1 MEQLIGA
8 AGPASIKDTTS
19 ATFMADVIEAS
30 KTVPVIV
37 DFWAPWCGPCKTL
50 GPMLERAVKAT
61 NGAVRMVKLDIDKN
75 PELAQ
80 QMRIQSIPMVYAFV
94 DGRPVDGFQGAVPE
108 SQIKSFVQRLVA
120 LKKGG
125 AASPLEEA
133 LEVAREALAAGDF
146 GTAESIFQQIL
157 QREPDNLAALV
168 GLARCALAAN
178 DIDDAKSIFARIPDA
193 EAKNAEVVSL
203 KSAIE
208 LAEQATKAAGAMS
221 EWQTRLASDE
231 NDHEARIGYA
241 NALFASGDR
250 DGAVDQ
256 LLKSVK
262 ADREWNEQAAR
273 KQLVKL
279 FEAIG
284 LSDPLTVS
292 ARKRLSSILFS

>member
-8 AGPASIKDTTS
+8 AGPASIKDTSS
-19 ATFMADVIEAS
+19 ATFVADVIEAS
-30 KTVPVIV
+30 KTTPIIV

-125 AASPLEEA
+125 GSPLEEA
-133 LEVAREALAAGDF
+133 LEAAKTALAEGDLA
-146 GTAESIFQQIL
+146 TAQDIYQQVV
-157 QREPDNLAALV
+157 QHDPENLTAFI
-168 GLARCALAAN
+168 GLARCALAGN
-178 DIDDAKSIFARIPDA
+178 DIEGAKAIADQIPTT
-193 EAKNAEVVSL
+193 EAKNAEVLSL
-203 KSAIE
+203 RAAID
-208 LAEQATKAAGAMS
+208 LAEQAEKASGAYS
-221 EWQTRLASDE
+221 EYQDRLAKDE

-256 LLKSVK
+256 LLLAVK
-262 ADREWNEQAAR
+262 MDRAWNDQAAR

-284 LSDPLTVS
+284 MADPLTVS

>member
-1 MEQLIGA
+1 MEQLIGG
-8 AGPASIKDTTS
+8 AGPASIKDTS
-19 ATFMADVIEAS
+19 AATFMADVIEAS
-30 KTVPVIV
+30 KTTPVIV

-94 DGRPVDGFQGAVPE
+94 DGRPIDGFQGAVPE
-108 SQIKSFVQRLVA
+108 SQVKTFVQRLVA

-125 AASPLEEA
+125 GSPLEEA
-133 LEVAREALAAGDF
+133 VEAAREALAAGDF
-146 GTAESIFQQIL
+146 GAAENIFQQIL
-157 QREPDNLAALV
+157 QHQPDNLSALV
-168 GLARCALAAN
+168 GLARCALAAD
-178 DIDDAKSIFARIPDA
+178 DIEDAKTIFARIPA
-193 EAKNAEVVSL
+193 EEAKNAEVVSL
-203 KSAIE
+203 KAAIE
-208 LAEQATKAAGAMS
+208 LAEQAAKAAGAFA
-221 EWQTRLASDE
+221 EWQERLTKDE

-241 NALFASGDR
+241 NALFATGDR

-256 LLKSVK
+256 LLRAVK
-262 ADREWNEQAAR
+262 ADREWNDQAAR

-279 FEAIG
+279 FEAMG
-284 LSDPLTVS
+284 SADPLTVS

>member
-1 MEQLIGA
+1 
-8 AGPASIKDTTS
+8 
-19 ATFMADVIEAS
+19 MADVVEAS
-30 KTVPVIV
+30 RTTPVIV
-37 DFWAPWCGPCKTL
+37 DFWAEWCGPCKTL

-94 DGRPVDGFQGAVPE
+94 DGRPIDGFQGAVPE
-108 SQIKSFVQRLVA
+108 SQVKTFVQRLVA

-125 AASPLEEA
+125 GSPLEEA
-133 LEVAREALAAGDF
+133 VEAAREALAAGDF
-146 GTAESIFQQIL
+146 GAAENIFQQIL
-157 QREPDNLAALV
+157 QHQPDNLSALV
-168 GLARCALAAN
+168 GLARCALAAD
-178 DIDDAKSIFARIPDA
+178 DIEDAKTIFARIPA
-193 EAKNAEVVSL
+193 EEAKNAEVVSL
-203 KSAIE
+203 KAAIE
-208 LAEQATKAAGAMS
+208 LAEQAAKAAGAFA
-221 EWQTRLASDE
+221 EWQERLTKDE

-241 NALFASGDR
+241 NALFATGDR

-256 LLKSVK
+256 LLRAVK

-279 FEAIG
+279 FEAMG
-284 LSDPLTVS
+284 SADPLTVS

>member
-8 AGPASIKDTTS
+8 AGPASIKDTSS
-19 ATFMADVIEAS
+19 ATFVADVIEAS
-30 KTVPVIV
+30 KTTPIIV

-50 GPMLERAVKAT
+50 GPMLERAVKGT

-120 LKKGG
+120 AKKGG
-125 AASPLEEA
+125 GSPLEEA
-133 LEVAREALAAGDF
+133 LEVAKTALAEGDLA
-146 GTAESIFQQIL
+146 TAQDIYQQIL
-157 QREPDNLAALV
+157 KHDPENQTSFAGLV
-168 GLARCALAAN
+168 RCALAGG
-178 DIDDAKSIFARIPDA
+178 DIEGARSLADQIPAA

-203 KSAIE
+203 RAAID
-208 LAEQATKAAGAMS
+208 LAEQAEKASGAFA
-221 EWQTRLASDE
+221 EYQERLAKDD
-231 NDHEARIGYA
+231 NDQEARIGYA

-250 DGAVDQ
+250 AGAVDQ

-262 ADREWNEQAAR
+262 MDRAWNDQAAR

-284 LSDPLTVS
+284 MTDPLTVS

>member
-1 MEQLIGA
+1 MEQLIGG
-8 AGPASIKDTTS
+8 AGPAIIKDTST

-30 KTVPVIV
+30 KTTPIIV

-61 NGAVRMVKLDIDKN
+61 NGAVRMVKLDIDQN

-125 AASPLEEA
+125 GSPLEEA
-133 LEVAREALAAGDF
+133 LEAAKEALAQGDLA
-146 GTAESIFQQIL
+146 TAQDIYQQIL
-157 QREPDNLAALV
+157 QHDPENLSSFI
-168 GLARCALAAN
+168 GLARCALAGD
-178 DIDDAKSIFARIPDA
+178 DIEGARAIAGQIPTA

-203 KSAIE
+203 RAAID
-208 LAEQATKAAGAMS
+208 LAEQAQKASGAFS
-221 EWQTRLASDE
+221 EYEQRLARDE
-231 NDHEARIGYA
+231 KDHEARIGYA
-241 NALFASGDR
+241 NALFATGDR
-250 DGAVDQ
+250 EGAVDQ
-256 LLKSVK
+256 LLKAVK
-262 ADREWNEQAAR
+262 MDRDWNDQAAR

-284 LSDPLTVS
+284 GADPLTVS